1 MDKRVMY
8 ALMGGVAVVGAA
20 VAYSVYA
27 GKAEQETDTIEDDLA
42 AVGEPQYEA
51 NGMLKFEYF
60 LQIFHICSFYG
71 KN

>member
-20 VAYSVYA
+20 VAYTIYA
-27 GKAEQETDTIEDDLA
+27 SKAETETSDEPTIDDELESLGA
-42 AVGEPQYEA
+42 PEYEA

-60 LQIFHICSFYG
+60 LKIF
-71 KN
+71 